1 MNIPNALSLFRLCL
15 VPVYLLVYF
24 SELPH
29 AHLWAIGV
37 FALAGFTDILDGY
50 IARKY
55 NQVTMLGR
63 ILDPM
68 ADKFMVWAA
77 LISLSASKVI
87 PWFVSIIYFIK
98 ESIMAYGSAK
108 IFHLI
113 KDMPGSN
120 FWGKASTTL
129 FYVAIVTS
137 IVFDLSGWPV
147 FILFGAALIS
157 MVIALVIYVKRGLRI
172 AKENAS
178 K

>member
-1 MNIPNALSLFRLCL
+1 MNLPNALSLFRLFL

-24 SELPH
+24 SELPY

-55 NQVTMLGR
+55 NQITMLGR

-77 LISLSASKVI
+77 LISLSASRVI

-98 ESIMAYGSAK
+98 ESIMAFGSAK

-113 KDMPGSN
+113 QDMPGSN

-147 FILFGAALIS
+147 FVLFSAALIS
-157 MVIALVIYVKRGLRI
+157 MVIALVIYVRRGMRI
-172 AKENAS
+172 VKENTP